1 MAEEKQ
7 QGRTKR
13 DKIFDNTFEE
23 TEYEFDTSMSF
34 AIAPRAVDNR
44 SEEDKIE
51 ARLIAD
57 DIHSLI
63 TNSRFKKFNKVDE
76 FHQTVKLNKIDIN
89 EVYEFISDETRD
101 SHSLVDVFSE
111 MCDYF
116 NVNPT
121 RFYQSLGNKFK
132 EELIEELDARTNIL
146 QKKNINR
153 LF

>member
-1 MAEEKQ
+1 MIQ
-7 QGRTKR
+7 Q
-13 DKIFDNTFEE
+13 D
-23 TEYEFDTSMSF
+23 
-34 AIAPRAVDNR
+34 A
-44 SEEDKIE
+44 
-51 ARLIAD
+51 
-57 DIHSLI
+57 
-63 TNSRFKKFNKVDE
+63 
-76 FHQTVKLNKIDIN
+76 KLNKIDIN
-89 EVYEFISDETRD
+89 EVYEFISDETRTA
-101 SHSLVDVFSE
+101 HSLVDIFSE

>member
-1 MAEEKQ
+1 MKNKE

-34 AIAPRAVDNR
+34 ALAPRAVDNR
-44 SEEDKIE
+44 SEEDKLE
-51 ARLIAD
+51 ATLIAD
-57 DIHSLI
+57 EIHSLI
-63 TNSRFKKFNKVDE
+63 SNSAFKKFNAIDE
-76 FHQTVKLNKIDIN
+76 FNQTVKLNKIDIN
-89 EVYEFISDETRD
+89 EVYEFISEETKAT
-101 SHSLVDVFSE
+101 HSLVDIFSE
-111 MCDYF
+111 LCDYF

-132 EELIEELDARTNIL
+132 EELIEELDTRTNIL